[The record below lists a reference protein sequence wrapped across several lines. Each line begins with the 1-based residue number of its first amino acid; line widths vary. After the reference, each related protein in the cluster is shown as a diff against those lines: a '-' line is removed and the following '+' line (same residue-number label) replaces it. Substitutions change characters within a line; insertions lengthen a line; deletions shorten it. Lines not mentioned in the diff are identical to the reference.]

1 MSIQTKYA
9 RWPGLLTLVGMLLI
23 LPLVSRAQDEGSDVL
38 ASEQLKPGMPT
49 DFALQ
54 SEIDKVLG
62 MTESKIK
69 KGITDPGVDLV
80 NLAVNKALDEMIKA
94 IADAVVLAPAAE
106 KIMSIYQKTKDK
118 RLVKKLASLR
128 EVWKDGQERL
138 NKLNYQNFKLRYEFA
153 QQHNEENKAIKNSQI
168 KGIESQMTGKIWDT
182 QVNAI
187 DQTYDNGGPTSKLI
201 KKYMDKGKDDDMG
214 YYNLVILLSTLGPT
228 DLIKARNKFSVS
240 KGKPVFLSPY
250 ERLKLQQKSLAEAK
264 QQHSDLVGFGNH
276 IAASVNYYRLAE
288 SEQATRS
295 MLSKKISDPYMVRY
309 QKK

>member
-1 MSIQTKYA
+1 MFTLTNYA
-9 RWPGLLTLVGMLLI
+9 RLWSLLALVVILTL
-23 LPLVSRAQDEGSDVL
+23 LPFAGKSQDESADVL
-38 ASEQLKPGMPT
+38 GSEQLKPGMPT

-54 SEIDKVLG
+54 AEIDKVLG

-69 KGITDPGVDLV
+69 KGIVDPGVDLA

-94 IADAVVLAPAAE
+94 IAQSVVLAPAAE

-118 RLVKKLASLR
+118 RLVTKLASLR
-128 EVWKDGQERL
+128 AVWKDGQERL

-168 KGIESQMTGKIWDT
+168 KGIESQVTKEIWGT
-182 QVNAI
+182 QVKAI
-187 DQTYDNGGPTSKLI
+187 DQTYDNGGPTSKLV
-201 KKYMDKGKDDDMG
+201 KKYLDKGQDDMG
-214 YYNLVILLSTLGPT
+214 YYNLVILLSQLGPT

-250 ERLKLQQKSLAEAK
+250 ERLKLQQKSLADAK

-276 IAASVNYYRLAE
+276 IAASVNYYRVAE

-295 MLSKKISDPYMVRY
+295 MLSRKISDPYMIRY
-309 QKK
+309 QRK

>member
-1 MSIQTKYA
+1 MFTRTNYA
-9 RWPGLLTLVGMLLI
+9 RLWSLLALTGILSLLPFVG
-23 LPLVSRAQDEGSDVL
+23 SSQDESSDVL
-38 ASEQLKPGMPT
+38 GSEQLKPGMPT

-54 SEIDKVLG
+54 AEIDKVLG

-69 KGITDPGVDLV
+69 KGIVDPGVDLA

-94 IADAVVLAPAAE
+94 IAQSVVLAPAAE
-106 KIMSIYQKTKDK
+106 KIMSVYQKTKDK
-118 RLVKKLASLR
+118 RLVTKLASLR
-128 EVWKDGQERL
+128 AVWKDGQERL

-168 KGIESQMTGKIWDT
+168 KGIESQVTKEIWDT
-182 QVNAI
+182 QVKAI
-187 DQTYDNGGPTSKLI
+187 DQTYDNGGPTSKLV
-201 KKYMDKGKDDDMG
+201 KKYLDKGQDDMG
-214 YYNLVILLSTLGPT
+214 YYNLVILLGTLGPT

-250 ERLKLQQKSLAEAK
+250 ERLKLQQKSLADAK

-276 IAASVNYYRLAE
+276 IAASVNYYRVAE

-295 MLSKKISDPYMVRY
+295 MLSKKISDPYMIRY
-309 QKK
+309 QRK

>member
-1 MSIQTKYA
+1 MFILTNYA
-9 RWPGLLTLVGMLLI
+9 RLWSLLALVVILTL
-23 LPLVSRAQDEGSDVL
+23 LPFAGKSQDESADVL
-38 ASEQLKPGMPT
+38 GSEQLKPGMPT

-54 SEIDKVLG
+54 AEIDKVLG

-69 KGITDPGVDLV
+69 KGIVDPGVDLA

-94 IADAVVLAPAAE
+94 IAQSVVLAPAAE

-118 RLVKKLASLR
+118 RLVTKLASLR
-128 EVWKDGQERL
+128 AVWKDGQERL

-153 QQHNEENKAIKNSQI
+153 QQHNEENKAIKNSLI
-168 KGIESQMTGKIWDT
+168 KGIESQVTKEIWST
-182 QVNAI
+182 QVKAI
-187 DQTYDNGGPTSKLI
+187 DQTYDNGGPTSKLV
-201 KKYMDKGKDDDMG
+201 KKYLDKGQDDMG
-214 YYNLVILLSTLGPT
+214 YYNLVILLSQLGPT

-250 ERLKLQQKSLAEAK
+250 ERLKLQQKSLADAK

-276 IAASVNYYRLAE
+276 IAASVNYYRVAE

-295 MLSKKISDPYMVRY
+295 MLSRKISDPYMIRY
-309 QKK
+309 QRK